1 MISAR
6 PLLVIGILTAVAASW
21 LHLAGWMS
29 RYETADQW
37 WIAALAATAVDIGL
51 LASLRTIGELAMAG
65 QSTRDAKAVVF
76 LFVVVSFAANV
87 QHALAVKAG
96 DVANAVAVSG
106 VLPLAALAMSHLYDV
121 ISRPVTV
128 ATTAAPRRQT
138 TGPRWSWPRWPRWP
152 RVRWPWS
159 TAPVATTA
167 TPTMPPA
174 AEPPTSDGP
183 AMAIDG
189 QSADG
194 QTTATRP
201 RPTTR
206 PATATDPR
214 VAAAIAAGV
223 ARTTARRWAATG
235 NPKLDRYQT
244 TEARAA

>member
-121 ISRPVTV
+121 ISRPM
-128 ATTAAPRRQT
+128 ATTITATAAAQRSAKRS
-138 TGPRWSWPRWPRWP
+138 RWSWPRWPRWP

-174 AEPPTSDGP
+174 AEPPAPDGP
-183 AMAIDG
+183 AMANDG

-201 RPTTR
+201 RR
-206 PATATDPR
+206 ATATDPR
-214 VAAAIAAGV
+214 VAMAIAAGV
-223 ARTTARRWAATG
+223 PRTTARRWAATG
-235 NPKLDRYQT
+235 NPQLDRYQT